1 MAAVTP
7 GWFAGLERAA
17 KAINRAFAAAASIL
31 ALVILAVVLIDV
43 TLRWVAEPT
52 VWAHDI
58 ARYTLLYLFFFALAP
73 ALESGHH
80 VAVDMFDRIV
90 PAPLRPYQAHAAAVL
105 TAAFGGLLLWQLA
118 RLTSQAFADNR
129 LAPATIPL
137 PLRWIYVFGP
147 IGAAQFVLTALV
159 QLGRAHWQ
167 TAAGGET

>member
-1 MAAVTP
+1 MAASAP

-17 KAINRAFAAAASIL
+17 RAINRAFAAAAGIL
-31 ALVILAVVLIDV
+31 ALAILGVVLIDV

-58 ARYTLLYLFFFALAP
+58 ARYALLYLFFLALAP

-80 VAVDMFDRIV
+80 VAVDMFDRLL
-90 PAPLRPYQAHAAAVL
+90 PPRLRPYQAHAASVL
-105 TAAFGGLLLWQLA
+105 TAAFGALLLWQLT

-129 LAPATIPL
+129 LAPATIAL
-137 PLRWIYVFGP
+137 PLRWIYVLGP
-147 IGAAQFVLTALV
+147 VGAAQFVLTALV

-167 TAAGGET
+167 AAPGVET

>member
-1 MAAVTP
+1 MAVIAP

-31 ALVILAVVLIDV
+31 ALVILVVVLIDV
-43 TLRWVAEPT
+43 TLRWVAEPS

-58 ARYTLLYLFFFALAP
+58 ARYTLLYLFFLALAP
-73 ALESGHH
+73 ALQSGHH

-105 TAAFGGLLLWQLA
+105 TAAFGGVLLWQLT
-118 RLTSQAFADNR
+118 RLTSQAFADSR

-137 PLRWIYVFGP
+137 PLRWIYVLGP
-147 IGAAQFVLTALV
+147 VGAAQFALTALV

-167 TAAGGET
+167 AAAGGET